1 MNINGSTK
9 LYGIIGWPVK
19 HSLSPQFQTHYLQQC
34 GFNAV
39 YLPFA
44 VDPGLLEQAM
54 DGLWAAG
61 VQGFNVTVPH
71 KESVF
76 QIVELDAAAQ
86 QIGAVNTVRRKDKG
100 WQGTNTDWCGLLAVI
115 EGMAVDLKG
124 KDVLLFG
131 AGGTSHAVLHALSK
145 TGLNKVYICNR
156 NADRLEA
163 LLTLARHSYPDL
175 ACETLAWQQQQVTA
189 TARHAALLIN
199 STSIG
204 LQDGQTFPFT
214 LSGNGAAIDAVY
226 RTDGKTAFCRAA
238 SAAGRQAV
246 DGLPMLIAQGAAS
259 FAWWHGCE
267 QPDYRLALQWME
279 QQLGRSPECLPGWGR
294 QA

>member
-1 MNINGSTK
+1 MGINGLTK
-9 LYGIIGWPVK
+9 LYGIIGCPVN

-44 VDPGLLEQAM
+44 VEPRLLEQAL
-54 DGLWAAG
+54 DGLWAVG
-61 VQGFNVTVPH
+61 VEGFNVTVPY

-76 QIVELDAAAQ
+76 RIIEPDADAQ
-86 QIGAVNTVRRKDKG
+86 LIGAVNTVRRGEKG
-100 WQGTNTDWCGLLAVI
+100 WHGTNTDWSGILAVI
-115 EGMAVDLKG
+115 EGLAVEVEG

-131 AGGTSHAVLHALSK
+131 AGGTAHAALHALSQ
-145 TGLNKVYICNR
+145 TGLKKVYICNR

-163 LLTLARHSYPDL
+163 FVLFAQHSYPDL
-175 ACETLAWQQQQVTA
+175 ACEAVIWQQHQVTEISQ
-189 TARHAALLIN
+189 HAALLIN

-204 LQDGQTFPFT
+204 LQDGQDFPFA

-226 RTDGKTAFCRAA
+226 RADGRTAFCRAA
-238 SAAGRQAV
+238 SAAGRYAV

-259 FAWWHGCE
+259 FAWWHGCGR
-267 QPDYRLALQWME
+267 PDYHLALQWME
-279 QQLGRSPECLPGWGR
+279 HQLGRISERLPGWV
-294 QA
+294 AEA